1 MYTYKKT
8 KKHRRAILQQ
18 KKQHLPQQRVE
29 NFKARPSQEKA
40 KITGMDLKVTK
51 ESMAYR
57 DQKKAKTRARESETP
72 HQNNPKWM
80 FGIPAGWIIQHVK
93 PPG

>member
-1 MYTYKKT
+1 M
-8 KKHRRAILQQ
+8 
-18 KKQHLPQQRVE
+18 PQQGD
-29 NFKARPSQEKA
+29 KRPNKELKTSKHSQEKA

-51 ESMAYR
+51 ESMAHR

-80 FGIPAGWIIQHVK
+80 FGIPAG
-93 PPG
+93 